1 LAYCAG
7 IAAVDR
13 LVEPVFFGRFIDVK
27 KQTTLE
33 EYDLSE
39 NLIHLIL
46 IRQPKRG
53 PRRISAPSVCLVD
66 VTLVVTQNRPLKVT
80 SKPAIKRH

>member
-46 IRQPKRG
+46 ISSRNEDQG
-53 PRRISAPSVCLVD
+53 ASQLRRFA
-66 VTLVVTQNRPLKVT
+66 
-80 SKPAIKRH
+80 